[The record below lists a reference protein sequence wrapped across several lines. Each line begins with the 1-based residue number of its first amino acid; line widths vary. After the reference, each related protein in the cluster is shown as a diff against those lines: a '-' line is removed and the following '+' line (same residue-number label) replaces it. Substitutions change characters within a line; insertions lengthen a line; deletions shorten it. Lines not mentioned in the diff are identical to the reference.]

1 MNWTFMGLNDQSNQ
15 TIVQTSYGSS
25 VIWEDSV
32 QRFED
37 IWNNKAKKLTSFEF
51 DADLADELLEKVNT
65 PEYSDIEK
73 FFESKQMK
81 SLYYDLKTSPLYFEY
96 NLGNS
101 ALLPHQIYGINKG
114 LESWPIRHLY
124 ADEVGLGKTLK

>member
-1 MNWTFMGLNDQSNQ
+1 MITPKYIFLMTIRILLYCLVMNWTFMGLNDQSNQ
-15 TIVQTSYGSS
+15 TIVQVSYGSS

-73 FFESKQMK
+73 FFESKQLK
-81 SLYYDLKTSPLYFEY
+81 SLYYVCFLCISNTILEI
-96 NLGNS
+96 
-101 ALLPHQIYGINKG
+101 LLCFHRFM
-114 LESWPIRHLY
+114 E
-124 ADEVGLGKTLK
+124 